1 MNTVKKLGKILGYS
15 ILSITFLTAL
25 CVYILECLPPG
36 KGESEESIAMSP
48 ELQMY
53 AMGTMLIVA
62 MIAILTSRTMRN
74 SVITTIYD
82 IVKDPVGFVKKDAEE
97 LA

>member
-1 MNTVKKLGKILGYS
+1 MNTLKKLGQILGYGV
-15 ILSITFLTAL
+15 LAITFLTAL

-36 KGESEESIAMSP
+36 KGESEESIAMTP
-48 ELQMY
+48 EWQMY
-53 AMGTMLIVA
+53 AMATMLTVAIVA
-62 MIAILTSRTMRN
+62 IVTSRTMRN

-82 IVKDPVGFVKKDAEE
+82 IVKDPVGFIKKDAKE